1 MTCCA
6 SNTVTGVYIKYN
18 RFADKNHI
26 YDELMKENL
35 FPGSWTQEL
44 ESDPTQN

>member
-1 MTCCA
+1 MTSCA
-6 SNTVTGVYIKYN
+6 SNTVMGVYIKYN
-18 RFADKNHI
+18 RFADKNNI